1 MPDEEHY
8 NIIDFIEQESDK
20 LEQEKQEQQDIN
32 YIGE

>member
-20 LEQEKQEQQDIN
+20 LEEEKVEQDIN